1 MIKKILFSVVFLL
14 LIAGGALFFYLDSI
28 VKSGIEVVGSSV
40 LGTAVTVD
48 SVSLSPLSGQGAIS
62 GLRVENPE
70 GFDSQYAFEL
80 DSILVNI
87 NVDSILTDVAE
98 IESIVIMQPI
108 VTYET
113 KITSDN
119 IRTLLDN
126 LDEGGT
132 ASGDPEAADDSGL
145 QIIIREFRMVDS
157 QLNFVSSIVSAPIT
171 LADIEIRDIGA
182 EGGSSS
188 AANAVRVVLQ
198 ELVASILSAD
208 LPSLDG
214 LRESVEGRI
223 EDARQQAEEAVEDG
237 TQQVEEAVEDLGGRL
252 RNILN

>member
-1 MIKKILFSVVFLL
+1 MIKKILISVVFLL
-14 LIAGGALFFYLDSI
+14 LLVGGGLFFYLDSI

-48 SVSLSPLSGQGAIS
+48 SVSLSPLSGRGAIS

-70 GFDSQYAFEL
+70 GFESQYAFEL
-80 DSILVNI
+80 DSILV
-87 NVDSILTDVAE
+87 SIDVNSVFTDAAE
-98 IESIVIMQPI
+98 IESITIMQPI
-108 VTYET
+108 ITYET

-126 LDEGGT
+126 LVEEGAV
-132 ASGDPEAADDSGL
+132 ASDPEDADDAG
-145 QIIIREFRMVDS
+145 QQMIIREFRMVGS
-157 QLNFVSSIVSAPIT
+157 QLNFVSALVSAPIT

-182 EGGSSS
+182 ESGTAS

-208 LPSLDG
+208 LPNLDV
-214 LRESVEGRI
+214 LRESVEGQMQ
-223 EDARQQAEEAVEDG
+223 DGVQQLEEAAG
-237 TQQVEEAVEDLGGRL
+237 DLGGRL

>member
-1 MIKKILFSVVFLL
+1 MIKKILISVVFLL
-14 LIAGGALFFYLDSI
+14 LLAGGGLFFYLDSI

-40 LGTAVTVD
+40 LGTTVTVD
-48 SVSLSPLSGQGAIS
+48 SVSLSPLSGQGSIS

-70 GFDSQYAFEL
+70 GFESQYAFEL
-80 DSILVNI
+80 DSVLV
-87 NVDSILTDVAE
+87 SIDVNSVFTDAVE

-108 VTYET
+108 ITYET

-119 IRTLLDN
+119 IRTLLAN
-126 LDEGGT
+126 LDEGDA
-132 ASGDPEAADDSGL
+132 ASSDPESAEDSGQ

-157 QLNFVSSIVSAPIT
+157 QLNFVSALVSAPIT

-198 ELVASILSAD
+198 ELVTSILSSD

-214 LRESVEGRI
+214 LRESVEGRL
-223 EDARQQAEEAVEDG
+223 QDG
-237 TQQVEEAVEDLGGRL
+237 AQRVEEAVEDLGGRL

>member
-1 MIKKILFSVVFLL
+1 MIKKILISVVFLL
-14 LIAGGALFFYLDSI
+14 LLVGGGLFFYLDSI

-48 SVSLSPLSGQGAIS
+48 SVSISPLSGMGTIS

-70 GFDSQYAFEL
+70 GFESQYAFEL
-80 DSILVNI
+80 DSVLV
-87 NVDSILTDVAE
+87 SIDVNSIFTDAAE
-98 IESIVIMQPI
+98 IESIIIMQPI

-126 LDEGGT
+126 LAEGESEDSD
-132 ASGDPEAADDSGL
+132 AEEEDDSA
-145 QIIIREFRMVDS
+145 QQMIIREFRMVDS
-157 QLNFVSSIVSAPIT
+157 QLNFVSALVSAPIT

-198 ELVASILSAD
+198 ELVATILSAD

-214 LRESVEGRI
+214 LRESVEGRV
-223 EDARQQAEEAVEDG
+223 QDG
-237 TQQVEEAVEDLGGRL
+237 AQRVEEAVEDLGGRL
-252 RNILN
+252 RSILN